1 MHNRLRN
8 QLHWWISWCDSSFI
22 ISIIARGHWLPW
34 KTTELP
40 PFETTN
46 HAGVHA
52 HTTFT
57 REAIRDL
64 ITSGAATKVSSR
76 TALSCVSPLNVVE
89 QRDKCRLILDLRK
102 VNQHLQVP
110 KFKYEGL
117 NRVSEIIRHN
127 DWLFT
132 IDLKSGYHHVEM
144 HPSCWKFLGFQFEGG
159 FYCFRA
165 LPFGLATAPFVFTQ
179 LIKQLAKRWR
189 ACGVRVVPYV
199 DDLLFLCDS
208 AEQARKTCTEVLCD
222 LGAAGF
228 VINEKKSRLQPAHQT
243 RFLGMELD
251 TESGMFSIGSDRQ
264 AQFLDTLN
272 TLISKGQRGQQV
284 PIRQVAR
291 ITGMLSSMSLALGT
305 TARAFSHKLLQLID
319 AAESWHSRIWMP
331 RAAIEELIFWQL
343 HFDQFNGAPFHLS
356 HQFDAVIHVDAS
368 AHNWGATLT
377 KFTDASYEASAS
389 MPSEL
394 LPTSSTQRELE
405 GVLWALETFASHIKS
420 GHVLVRV
427 DNQGVVFILRK
438 GGSSQPWLT
447 LTCQAVIQFCLKNH
461 TRLAIEW
468 IPREL
473 NAHADELSKI
483 QDQDDYS
490 LHMPWF
496 LLLEC
501 RWGPHTIDLFANIT
515 NKKLPRFCS
524 KIPHPSATAIDAFSI
539 SWKGER
545 S

>member
-1 MHNRLRN
+1 MRNRLRN

-22 ISIIARGHWLPW
+22 ISIIARGYWLPW
-34 KTTELP
+34 KTTEPP

-76 TALSCVSPLNVVE
+76 TALSCISPLNVVE

-117 NRVSEIIRHN
+117 NRVSEIIRRN

-132 IDLKSGYHHVEM
+132 IDLKAGYHHVEM
-144 HPSCWKFLGFQFEGG
+144 HPSCWKFLGFQFEGE

-208 AEQARKTCTEVLCD
+208 AKQARKTCIEVLRD

-228 VINEKKSRLQPAHQT
+228 VINEKKSCLQPAHQT

-251 TESGMFSIGSDRQ
+251 TESGMFSIGSDRR

-305 TARAFSHKLLQLID
+305 TARAFSHELLQLID

-368 AHNWGATLT
+368 AHSWGATLP
-377 KFTDASYEASAS
+377 KFTDASYAERAPPNLKHSKGARGS
-389 MPSEL
+389 PLGARDVCVSHQKRPRFGSRGQPRSRVYL
-394 LPTSSTQRELE
+394 AQRGVQPTSADIDMSSSHT
-405 GVLWALETFASHIKS
+405 VLPQEPYTPGNRMDPTGAKCPRGRT
-420 GHVLVRV
+420 V
-427 DNQGVVFILRK
+427 
-438 GGSSQPWLT
+438 
-447 LTCQAVIQFCLKNH
+447 KNPRPR
-461 TRLAIEW
+461 RLLA
-468 IPREL
+468 
-473 NAHADELSKI
+473 AHAMVPPTGTPMGS
-483 QDQDDYS
+483 
-490 LHMPWF
+490 
-496 LLLEC
+496 
-501 RWGPHTIDLFANIT
+501 PHD
-515 NKKLPRFCS
+515 
-524 KIPHPSATAIDAFSI
+524 
-539 SWKGER
+539 
-545 S
+545 